1 MKKRNKI
8 VCIMTLSLLSLC
20 CIRPISAQEALPQ
33 PMDLSTQEK
42 GSIHVELE
50 ETQDKLSREG
60 VGLSLAYVATI
71 KEGSYQLT
79 EDYSSANVEL
89 NAIETAEGLQEAADT
104 LQPLVKDAIQTK
116 QTNAQGIVNF
126 TDLKVGVYL
135 LYVSDQAGYETIQP
149 TLISVPMWDETAK
162 QMNYHIEVFPKHAPL
177 PALHVRKVDYY
188 DHKSILKEAEFTLY
202 SDAECTE
209 AIKTEKTDPKD
220 GVASFDGL
228 LYQTIYVKETK
239 APAGY
244 QLSDEVMKVTI
255 DDTWVKGDDHLR
267 TIVYADRPLPGG
279 VVSTGDHTNTIILF
293 IITGLAGSMVG
304 FAAYKLRK
312 MKKAS
317 D

>member
-20 CIRPISAQEALPQ
+20 CIRPVSAQEALPQ
-33 PMDLSTQEK
+33 PMDPSTQEK
-42 GSIHVELE
+42 GGVHVELE
-50 ETQDKLSREG
+50 ATQDKLSREG

-79 EDYSSANVEL
+79 EDYSSANVDL
-89 NAIETAEGLQEAADT
+89 NAIESAEGLQEAADT

-202 SDAECTE
+202 SDAACTKI
-209 AIKTEKTDPKD
+209 IKAEKTDPKS
-220 GVASFDGL
+220 GIAVFDGL
-228 LYQTIYVKETK
+228 IYGTVYVKETK

-244 QLSDEVMKVTI
+244 QLSKEVIKVTI
-255 DDTWVKGDDHLR
+255 NDNWVNGDDKLR
-267 TIVYADRPLPGG
+267 TIIFPDRPLPTSGG
-279 VVSTGDHTNTIILF
+279 PNTGDHTDI
-293 IITGLAGSMVG
+293 VG
-304 FAAYKLRK
+304 WIFLIGISACATVFFLHRK
-312 MKKAS
+312 HEAQ
-317 D
+317 

>member
-20 CIRPISAQEALPQ
+20 CIKPIQAQEIELKP
-33 PMDLSTQEK
+33 DSSVQEK

-50 ETQDKLSREG
+50 ETKDRLSREG
-60 VGLSLAYVATI
+60 VELSLVRVADI
-71 KEGSYQLT
+71 QDGSYVLD
-79 EDYSSANVEL
+79 EPYRSADVDMND
-89 NAIETAEGLQEAADT
+89 IKTAQGLQEAADT
-104 LQPLVKDAIQTK
+104 LRPLVKSPLQAKRTD
-116 QTNAQGIVNF
+116 AQGIVDF

-228 LYQTIYVKETK
+228 LYQTVYIKETK

-244 QLSDEVMKVTI
+244 QLSDEVVKVTI
-255 DDTWVKGDDHLR
+255 DDEWVNGDDNLR
-267 TIVYADRPLPGG
+267 TIVYADRPLATSGG
-279 VVSTGDHTNTIILF
+279 PDTGDHT
-293 IITGLAGSMVG
+293 SVVG
-304 FAAYKLRK
+304 WIFLLGVSTCTAFFLLRRK
-312 MKKAS
+312 HEAQ
-317 D
+317 

>member
-20 CIRPISAQEALPQ
+20 CIRPVSAQEALPL
-33 PMDLSTQEK
+33 PMDPSTQEK
-42 GSIHVELE
+42 GDIHVDLE

-104 LQPLVKDAIQTK
+104 LRPLVKDAIQTK
-116 QTNAQGIVNF
+116 QTNVQGIVDF
-126 TDLKVGVYL
+126 TDLEVGVYL

-149 TLISVPMWDETAK
+149 TLISVPMWDETVK

-177 PALHVRKVDYY
+177 PALHVRKVDHY

-202 SDAECTE
+202 SDAACTKI
-209 AIKTEKTDPKD
+209 IKAEKTDPKS
-220 GVASFDGL
+220 GIAVFDGL
-228 LYQTIYVKETK
+228 IYGTVYVKETK

-244 QLSDEVMKVTI
+244 QLSKEVIKVTI
-255 DDTWVKGDDHLR
+255 DDNWVNGDDKLR
-267 TIVYADRPLPGG
+267 TIIFPDRPLPTSGG
-279 VVSTGDHTNTIILF
+279 PNTGDHTDI
-293 IITGLAGSMVG
+293 VG
-304 FAAYKLRK
+304 WIFLIGISACATVFFLHRK
-312 MKKAS
+312 HEAQ
-317 D
+317 

>member
-104 LQPLVKDAIQTK
+104 LRPLVKDAIQTK
-116 QTNAQGIVNF
+116 QTNVQGIVDF
-126 TDLKVGVYL
+126 TDLEVGVYL

-177 PALHVRKVDYY
+177 PALHVRKVDHY

-202 SDAECTE
+202 SDAACTKI
-209 AIKTEKTDPKD
+209 IKAEKTDPKS
-220 GVASFDGL
+220 GIAVFDGL
-228 LYQTIYVKETK
+228 IYGTVYVKETK

-244 QLSDEVMKVTI
+244 QLSKEVIKVTI
-255 DDTWVKGDDHLR
+255 DDNWVNGDDKLR
-267 TIVYADRPLPGG
+267 TIIFPDRPLPTSGG
-279 VVSTGDHTNTIILF
+279 PNTGDHTDI
-293 IITGLAGSMVG
+293 VG
-304 FAAYKLRK
+304 WIFLIGISACATVFFLHRK
-312 MKKAS
+312 HEAQ
-317 D
+317 

>member
-20 CIRPISAQEALPQ
+20 CIRPVIAQEALPQ
-33 PMDLSTQEK
+33 PMDPSTQEK
-42 GSIHVELE
+42 GGVHVELE
-50 ETQDKLSREG
+50 ATQDKLSREG

-79 EDYSSANVEL
+79 EDYSSANVDL
-89 NAIETAEGLQEAADT
+89 NDIESAEGLQEAADT

-202 SDAECTE
+202 SDAACTKI
-209 AIKTEKTDPKD
+209 IKAEKTDPKS
-220 GVASFDGL
+220 GIAVFDGL
-228 LYQTIYVKETK
+228 IYGTVYVKETK

-244 QLSDEVMKVTI
+244 QLSKEVIKVTI
-255 DDTWVKGDDHLR
+255 NDNWVNGDDKLR
-267 TIVYADRPLPGG
+267 TIIFPDRPLPTSGG
-279 VVSTGDHTNTIILF
+279 PNTGDHTDI
-293 IITGLAGSMVG
+293 VG
-304 FAAYKLRK
+304 WIFLIGISACATVFFLHRK
-312 MKKAS
+312 HEAQ
-317 D
+317 

>member
-33 PMDLSTQEK
+33 PMDPSTQEK
-42 GSIHVELE
+42 GGVHVELE
-50 ETQDKLSREG
+50 ATQDKLSREG

-79 EDYSSANVEL
+79 EDYSSANVDL

-126 TDLKVGVYL
+126 TDLEVGVYL

-188 DHKSILKEAEFTLY
+188 DHKSILKEAAFTLY
-202 SDAECTE
+202 SDAACTKI
-209 AIKTEKTDPKD
+209 IKAEKTDPKS
-220 GVASFDGL
+220 GIAVFDGL
-228 LYQTIYVKETK
+228 IYGTVYVKETK

-244 QLSDEVMKVTI
+244 QLSKEVIKVTI
-255 DDTWVKGDDHLR
+255 NDNWVNGDDNLR
-267 TIVYADRPLPGG
+267 TIVYADRPLATSGG
-279 VVSTGDHTNTIILF
+279 PDTGDHTSVAGWIILLGVSTCTAF
-293 IITGLAGSMVG
+293 FL
-304 FAAYKLRK
+304 LRRK
-312 MKKAS
+312 HEAQ
-317 D
+317 

>member
-1 MKKRNKI
+1 
-8 VCIMTLSLLSLC
+8 MTLSLLSLC
-20 CIRPISAQEALPQ
+20 CIRPVSAQEALPQ
-33 PMDLSTQEK
+33 PMDPSTQEK
-42 GSIHVELE
+42 GGVHVELE
-50 ETQDKLSREG
+50 ATQDKLSREG

-79 EDYSSANVEL
+79 EDYSSANVDL
-89 NAIETAEGLQEAADT
+89 NAIESAEGLQEAADT

-177 PALHVRKVDYY
+177 PALNVRKVDYY

-202 SDAECTE
+202 SDAACTKI
-209 AIKTEKTDPKD
+209 IKAEKTDPKS
-220 GVASFDGL
+220 GIAVFDGL
-228 LYQTIYVKETK
+228 IYGTVYVKETK

-244 QLSDEVMKVTI
+244 QLSKEVIKVTI
-255 DDTWVKGDDHLR
+255 DDNWVNGDDKLR
-267 TIVYADRPLPGG
+267 TIIFPDRPLPTSGG
-279 VVSTGDHTNTIILF
+279 PNTGDHTDI
-293 IITGLAGSMVG
+293 VG
-304 FAAYKLRK
+304 WIFLIGISACATVFFLHRK
-312 MKKAS
+312 HEAQ
-317 D
+317 

>member
-8 VCIMTLSLLSLC
+8 VCIMTLLLLSLC
-20 CIRPISAQEALPQ
+20 CIRPVSAQEALPQ
-33 PMDLSTQEK
+33 PMDPSTQEK
-42 GSIHVELE
+42 GGVHVELE
-50 ETQDKLSREG
+50 ATQDKLSRES

-104 LQPLVKDAIQTK
+104 LRPLVKDAIQTK

-177 PALHVRKVDYY
+177 PALRVRKVDHY

-202 SDAECTE
+202 SDAACTKI
-209 AIKTEKTDPKD
+209 IKAEKTDPKS
-220 GVASFDGL
+220 GIAVFDGL
-228 LYQTIYVKETK
+228 IYGTVYVKETK

-244 QLSDEVMKVTI
+244 QLSKEVIKVTI
-255 DDTWVKGDDHLR
+255 NDNWVNGDDKLR
-267 TIVYADRPLPGG
+267 TIIFPDRPLPTSGG
-279 VVSTGDHTNTIILF
+279 PNTGDHTNI
-293 IITGLAGSMVG
+293 VG
-304 FAAYKLRK
+304 WIFLIGISACATVFFLHRK
-312 MKKAS
+312 HEAQ
-317 D
+317 

>member
-8 VCIMTLSLLSLC
+8 VCIMTLLLLSLC

-116 QTNAQGIVNF
+116 QTNAQGIVDF
-126 TDLKVGVYL
+126 TDLEVGVYL

-177 PALHVRKVDYY
+177 PALHVRKVDHY

-202 SDAECTE
+202 SDAACTKI
-209 AIKTEKTDPKD
+209 IKAEKTDPKS
-220 GVASFDGL
+220 GIAVFDGL
-228 LYQTIYVKETK
+228 IYGTVYVKETK

-244 QLSDEVMKVTI
+244 QLSKEVIKVTI
-255 DDTWVKGDDHLR
+255 NDNWVNGDDKLR
-267 TIVYADRPLPGG
+267 TIIFPDRPLPTSSGPN
-279 VVSTGDHTNTIILF
+279 TGDHTNI
-293 IITGLAGSMVG
+293 VG
-304 FAAYKLRK
+304 WIFLIGISACATVFFLHRK
-312 MKKAS
+312 HEAQ
-317 D
+317 

>member
-8 VCIMTLSLLSLC
+8 VCIMTLLLLSLC
-20 CIRPISAQEALPQ
+20 CIRPVIAQEALPQ
-33 PMDLSTQEK
+33 PMDPSTQEK
-42 GSIHVELE
+42 GGIHVELE
-50 ETQDKLSREG
+50 ETQGKLSREG

-79 EDYSSANVEL
+79 EDYSSANVDL
-89 NAIETAEGLQEAADT
+89 NAIESAEGLQEAADT

-202 SDAECTE
+202 SDAACTKI
-209 AIKTEKTDPKD
+209 IKAEKTDPKS
-220 GVASFDGL
+220 GIAVFDGL
-228 LYQTIYVKETK
+228 IYGTVYVKETK

-244 QLSDEVMKVTI
+244 QLSKEVIKVTI
-255 DDTWVKGDDHLR
+255 NDNWVNGDDKLR
-267 TIVYADRPLPGG
+267 TIIFPDRPLPTSSGPN
-279 VVSTGDHTNTIILF
+279 TGDHTNI
-293 IITGLAGSMVG
+293 VG
-304 FAAYKLRK
+304 WIFLIGISACATVFFLHRK
-312 MKKAS
+312 HEAQ
-317 D
+317 

>member
-20 CIRPISAQEALPQ
+20 CIRPVSAQEALPQ
-33 PMDLSTQEK
+33 PMDPSTQEK
-42 GSIHVELE
+42 GGVHVELE
-50 ETQDKLSREG
+50 ATQDKLSREG

-79 EDYSSANVEL
+79 EDYSSANVDL

-126 TDLKVGVYL
+126 TDLEVGVYL

-188 DHKSILKEAEFTLY
+188 DHKSILKEAAFTLY
-202 SDAECTE
+202 SDAACTKI
-209 AIKTEKTDPKD
+209 IKAEKTDPKS
-220 GVASFDGL
+220 GIAVFDGL
-228 LYQTIYVKETK
+228 IYGTVYVKETK

-244 QLSDEVMKVTI
+244 QLSKEVIKVTI
-255 DDTWVKGDDHLR
+255 NDNWVNGDDNLR
-267 TIVYADRPLPGG
+267 TIVYADRPLATSGG
-279 VVSTGDHTNTIILF
+279 PDTGDHTSVAGWIILLGVSTCTAF
-293 IITGLAGSMVG
+293 L
-304 FAAYKLRK
+304 LRRK
-312 MKKAS
+312 HEAQ
-317 D
+317 

>member
-20 CIRPISAQEALPQ
+20 CIKPIQAQEIELKP
-33 PMDLSTQEK
+33 DSSVQEK

-50 ETQDKLSREG
+50 ETKDRLSREG
-60 VGLSLAYVATI
+60 VELSLVRVADI
-71 KEGSYQLT
+71 QDGSYVLD
-79 EDYSSANVEL
+79 EPYRSADVDMND
-89 NAIETAEGLQEAADT
+89 IKTAQGLQEAADT
-104 LQPLVKDAIQTK
+104 LRPLVKSPLQAKRTD
-116 QTNAQGIVNF
+116 AQGIVDF

-188 DHKSILKEAEFTLY
+188 DHKSILNEAEFTLY

-220 GVASFDGL
+220 GIASFDGL
-228 LYQTIYVKETK
+228 LYQTVYIKETK

-244 QLSDEVMKVTI
+244 QLSDEVVKVTI
-255 DDTWVKGDDHLR
+255 DDAWVKGDDDLR
-267 TIVYADRPLPGG
+267 TIVYADRPLATSGG
-279 VVSTGDHTNTIILF
+279 PDTGDHTSV
-293 IITGLAGSMVG
+293 AGWIFLLGVSTCTA
-304 FAAYKLRK
+304 FFLLRRK
-312 MKKAS
+312 HEAQ
-317 D
+317 

>member
-1 MKKRNKI
+1 
-8 VCIMTLSLLSLC
+8 
-20 CIRPISAQEALPQ
+20 
-33 PMDLSTQEK
+33 MDPSTQEK
-42 GSIHVELE
+42 GGVHVELE
-50 ETQDKLSREG
+50 ATQDKLSREG

-79 EDYSSANVEL
+79 EDYSSANVDL
-89 NAIETAEGLQEAADT
+89 NAIESAEGLQEAADT

-202 SDAECTE
+202 SDAACTKI
-209 AIKTEKTDPKD
+209 IKAEKTDPKS
-220 GVASFDGL
+220 GIAVFDGL
-228 LYQTIYVKETK
+228 IYGTVYVKETK

-244 QLSDEVMKVTI
+244 QLSKEVIKVTI
-255 DDTWVKGDDHLR
+255 NDNWVNGDDKLR
-267 TIVYADRPLPGG
+267 TIIFPDRPLPTSGG
-279 VVSTGDHTNTIILF
+279 PNTGDHTNI
-293 IITGLAGSMVG
+293 VG
-304 FAAYKLRK
+304 WIFLIGISACATVFFLHRK
-312 MKKAS
+312 HEAQ
-317 D
+317 

>member
-8 VCIMTLSLLSLC
+8 VRIMTLSLLSLC
-20 CIRPISAQEALPQ
+20 CIKPIQAQEIELKP
-33 PMDLSTQEK
+33 DSSVQEK

-50 ETQDKLSREG
+50 ETKDRLSREG
-60 VGLSLAYVATI
+60 VELSLVRVADI
-71 KEGSYQLT
+71 QDGSYVLD
-79 EDYSSANVEL
+79 EPYRSADVDMND
-89 NAIETAEGLQEAADT
+89 IKTAQGLQEAADT
-104 LQPLVKDAIQTK
+104 LRPLVKSPLQAKRTD
-116 QTNAQGIVNF
+116 AQGIVDF

-279 VVSTGDHTNTIILF
+279 VVSTGDHTNIWLLSIVAG
-293 IITGLAGSMVG
+293 ITGAALIFV
-304 FAAYKLRK
+304 AYKRRK
-312 MKKAS
+312 ANKAEQ
-317 D
+317 

>member
-20 CIRPISAQEALPQ
+20 CIKPIQAQEIELKP
-33 PMDLSTQEK
+33 DSSVQEK

-50 ETQDKLSREG
+50 ETKDRLSREG
-60 VGLSLAYVATI
+60 VELSLVRVADI
-71 KEGSYQLT
+71 QDGSYVLD
-79 EDYSSANVEL
+79 EPYRSADVDMND
-89 NAIETAEGLQEAADT
+89 IKTAQGLQEAADT
-104 LQPLVKDAIQTK
+104 LRPLVKSPLQAKRTD
-116 QTNAQGIVNF
+116 AQGIVDF

-149 TLISVPMWDETAK
+149 TLISVPMWDETVK

-228 LYQTIYVKETK
+228 LYQTVYVKETK

-267 TIVYADRPLPGG
+267 TIIYADRPLPGG
-279 VVSTGDHTNTIILF
+279 VVSTGDHTNIWLLSIVAG
-293 IITGLAGSMVG
+293 ITGAALIFV
-304 FAAYKLRK
+304 AYKRRK
-312 MKKAS
+312 ANKAEQ
-317 D
+317 

>member
-20 CIRPISAQEALPQ
+20 CIRPVSAQEALPL
-33 PMDLSTQEK
+33 PMDPSTQEK
-42 GSIHVELE
+42 GDIHVELE

-116 QTNAQGIVNF
+116 QTNAQGIVDF
-126 TDLKVGVYL
+126 TDLEVGVYL

-202 SDAECTE
+202 SDAACTKI
-209 AIKTEKTDPKD
+209 IKAEKTDPKS
-220 GVASFDGL
+220 GIAVFDGL
-228 LYQTIYVKETK
+228 IYGTVYVKETK

-244 QLSDEVMKVTI
+244 QLSKEVIKVTI
-255 DDTWVKGDDHLR
+255 NDNWVNGDDKLR
-267 TIVYADRPLPGG
+267 TIIFPDRPLPTSGG
-279 VVSTGDHTNTIILF
+279 PNTGDHTNI
-293 IITGLAGSMVG
+293 VG
-304 FAAYKLRK
+304 WIFLIGISACATVFFLHRK
-312 MKKAS
+312 HEAQ
-317 D
+317 

>member
-8 VCIMTLSLLSLC
+8 VRIMTLSLLSLC
-20 CIRPISAQEALPQ
+20 CIKPIQAQEIELKPD
-33 PMDLSTQEK
+33 PSVQEK

-50 ETQDKLSREG
+50 ETKDRLSREG
-60 VGLSLAYVATI
+60 VELSLSRVADI
-71 KEGSYQLT
+71 KDGSYVL
-79 EDYSSANVEL
+79 DDLYRSADVEL

-104 LQPLVKDAIQTK
+104 LRPLVKDAIQTK
-116 QTNAQGIVNF
+116 QTNVQGIVDF
-126 TDLKVGVYL
+126 TDLEVGVYL

-228 LYQTIYVKETK
+228 LYQTVYIKETK

-244 QLSDEVMKVTI
+244 QLSDEVVKVMI
-255 DDTWVKGDDHLR
+255 DDTWVNGDDKLR
-267 TIVYADRPLPGG
+267 TIVYADRPLPTSGG
-279 VVSTGDHTNTIILF
+279 PNTGDHTSV
-293 IITGLAGSMVG
+293 AGWIFLLGVSTCTA
-304 FAAYKLRK
+304 FFLLRRK
-312 MKKAS
+312 HEAQ
-317 D
+317 

>member
-20 CIRPISAQEALPQ
+20 CIKPIQAQEIELKP
-33 PMDLSTQEK
+33 DSSVQEK

-50 ETQDKLSREG
+50 ETKDRLSREG
-60 VGLSLAYVATI
+60 VELSLVRVADI
-71 KEGSYQLT
+71 QDGSYVLD
-79 EDYSSANVEL
+79 EPYRSADVDMND
-89 NAIETAEGLQEAADT
+89 IKTAQGLQEAADT
-104 LQPLVKDAIQTK
+104 LRPLVKSPLQVKRTD
-116 QTNAQGIVNF
+116 AQGIVDF

-220 GVASFDGL
+220 GIASFDGL
-228 LYQTIYVKETK
+228 LYQTVYIKETK

-244 QLSDEVMKVTI
+244 QLSDEVVKVTI
-255 DDTWVKGDDHLR
+255 DDAWVKGDDDLR
-267 TIVYADRPLPGG
+267 TIVYADRPLATSGG
-279 VVSTGDHTNTIILF
+279 PDTGDHT
-293 IITGLAGSMVG
+293 SVVG
-304 FAAYKLRK
+304 WIFLLGVSTCTAFFLLRRK
-312 MKKAS
+312 HEAQ
-317 D
+317 

>member
-8 VCIMTLSLLSLC
+8 VCIVTLSLLSLC
-20 CIRPISAQEALPQ
+20 CIRPVSAQEALPQ
-33 PMDLSTQEK
+33 PTDPSTQEK
-42 GSIHVELE
+42 GGIHVELE
-50 ETQDKLSREG
+50 ETQGKLSREG

-79 EDYSSANVEL
+79 EDYSSANVDL

-104 LQPLVKDAIQTK
+104 LQPFVKDAIQTK
-116 QTNAQGIVNF
+116 QTNVQGIVDF
-126 TDLKVGVYL
+126 TDLEVGVYL

-202 SDAECTE
+202 SDAACTKI
-209 AIKTEKTDPKD
+209 IKAEKTDPKS
-220 GVASFDGL
+220 GIAVFDGL
-228 LYQTIYVKETK
+228 IYGTVYVKETK

-244 QLSDEVMKVTI
+244 QLSKEVIKVTI
-255 DDTWVKGDDHLR
+255 NDNWVNGDDKLR
-267 TIVYADRPLPGG
+267 TIIFPDRPLPTSSGPN
-279 VVSTGDHTNTIILF
+279 TGDHTNI
-293 IITGLAGSMVG
+293 VG
-304 FAAYKLRK
+304 WIFLIGISACATVFFLHRK
-312 MKKAS
+312 HEAQ
-317 D
+317 

>member
-8 VCIMTLSLLSLC
+8 VRIMTLSLLSLC
-20 CIRPISAQEALPQ
+20 CIKPIQAQEIELKPD
-33 PMDLSTQEK
+33 PSVQEK

-50 ETQDKLSREG
+50 ETKDRLSREG
-60 VGLSLAYVATI
+60 VELSLSRVADI
-71 KEGSYQLT
+71 KDGSYVL
-79 EDYSSANVEL
+79 DDLYRSADVDMND
-89 NAIETAEGLQEAADT
+89 IKTAQGLQEAADT
-104 LQPLVKDAIQTK
+104 LRPLVKRPLQAKRTD
-116 QTNAQGIVNF
+116 AQGIVDF

-220 GVASFDGL
+220 GIASFDGL
-228 LYQTIYVKETK
+228 LYQTVYIKETK

-244 QLSDEVMKVTI
+244 QLSDEVVKVTI
-255 DDTWVKGDDHLR
+255 DDAWVKGDDDLR
-267 TIVYADRPLPGG
+267 TIVYADRPLATSGG
-279 VVSTGDHTNTIILF
+279 PDTGDHTSV
-293 IITGLAGSMVG
+293 AGWIFLLGVSTCTA
-304 FAAYKLRK
+304 FFLLRRK
-312 MKKAS
+312 HEAQ
-317 D
+317 

>member
-20 CIRPISAQEALPQ
+20 CIRPVSAQEALPL
-33 PMDLSTQEK
+33 PMDPSTQEK
-42 GSIHVELE
+42 GDIHVELE

-104 LQPLVKDAIQTK
+104 LRPLVKDAIQTK
-116 QTNAQGIVNF
+116 QTNVQGIVDF
-126 TDLKVGVYL
+126 TDLEVGVYL

-149 TLISVPMWDETAK
+149 TLISVPMWDETTK

-202 SDAECTE
+202 SDAACTKI
-209 AIKTEKTDPKD
+209 IKAEKTDPKS
-220 GVASFDGL
+220 GIAVFDGL
-228 LYQTIYVKETK
+228 IYGTVYVKETK

-244 QLSDEVMKVTI
+244 QLSKEVIKVTI
-255 DDTWVKGDDHLR
+255 NDNWVNGDDKLR
-267 TIVYADRPLPGG
+267 TIIFPDRPLPTSGG
-279 VVSTGDHTNTIILF
+279 PNTGDHTNI
-293 IITGLAGSMVG
+293 VG
-304 FAAYKLRK
+304 WIFLIGISACATVFFLHRK
-312 MKKAS
+312 HEAQ
-317 D
+317 

>member
-8 VCIMTLSLLSLC
+8 VCIMTLLLLSLC

-116 QTNAQGIVNF
+116 QTNAQGIVDF
-126 TDLKVGVYL
+126 TDLEVGVYL

-202 SDAECTE
+202 SDAACTKI
-209 AIKTEKTDPKD
+209 IKAEKTDPKS
-220 GVASFDGL
+220 GIAVFDGL
-228 LYQTIYVKETK
+228 IYGTVYVKETK

-244 QLSDEVMKVTI
+244 QLSKEVIKVTI
-255 DDTWVKGDDHLR
+255 NDNWVNGDDKLR
-267 TIVYADRPLPGG
+267 TIIFPDRPLPTSGG
-279 VVSTGDHTNTIILF
+279 PNTGDHTNI
-293 IITGLAGSMVG
+293 VG
-304 FAAYKLRK
+304 WIFLIGISACATVFFLHRK
-312 MKKAS
+312 HEAQ
-317 D
+317 

>member
-8 VCIMTLSLLSLC
+8 VCIMTLLLLSLC
-20 CIRPISAQEALPQ
+20 CIRPVIAQEALPQ
-33 PMDLSTQEK
+33 PMDPSTQEK
-42 GSIHVELE
+42 GGVHVELE
-50 ETQDKLSREG
+50 ATQDKLSRES

-79 EDYSSANVEL
+79 EDYSSANVDL
-89 NAIETAEGLQEAADT
+89 NAIESAEGLQEAADT

-202 SDAECTE
+202 SDAACTKI
-209 AIKTEKTDPKD
+209 IKAEKTDPKS
-220 GVASFDGL
+220 GIAVFDGL
-228 LYQTIYVKETK
+228 IYGTVYVKETK

-244 QLSDEVMKVTI
+244 QLSKEVIKVTI
-255 DDTWVKGDDHLR
+255 NDNWVNGDDKLR
-267 TIVYADRPLPGG
+267 TIIFPDRPLPTSSGPN
-279 VVSTGDHTNTIILF
+279 TGDHTNI
-293 IITGLAGSMVG
+293 VG
-304 FAAYKLRK
+304 WIFLIGISACATVFFLHRK
-312 MKKAS
+312 HEAQ
-317 D
+317 

>member
-1 MKKRNKI
+1 MN
-8 VCIMTLSLLSLC
+8 
-20 CIRPISAQEALPQ
+20 
-33 PMDLSTQEK
+33 ST
-42 GSIHVELE
+42 
-50 ETQDKLSREG
+50 REG

-79 EDYSSANVEL
+79 EDYSSANVDL

-126 TDLKVGVYL
+126 TDLEVGVYL

-188 DHKSILKEAEFTLY
+188 DHKSILKEAAFTLY
-202 SDAECTE
+202 SDAACTKI
-209 AIKTEKTDPKD
+209 IKAEKTDPKS
-220 GVASFDGL
+220 GIAVFDGL
-228 LYQTIYVKETK
+228 IYGTVYVKETK

-244 QLSDEVMKVTI
+244 QLSKEVIKVTI
-255 DDTWVKGDDHLR
+255 NDNWVNGDDNLR
-267 TIVYADRPLPGG
+267 TIVYADRPLATSGG
-279 VVSTGDHTNTIILF
+279 PDTGDHTSVAGWIILLGVSTCTAF
-293 IITGLAGSMVG
+293 FLLRSGQHAAQAGQSGRGRRQAGTWRVLG
-304 FAAYKLRK
+304 PPDYRHCTRWPAA
-312 MKKAS
+312 
-317 D
+317 

>member
-20 CIRPISAQEALPQ
+20 CIKPIQAQEIELKPN
-33 PMDLSTQEK
+33 SSVQEK

-50 ETQDKLSREG
+50 ETKDRLSREG
-60 VGLSLAYVATI
+60 VELSLVRVADI
-71 KEGSYQLT
+71 QDGSYVLD
-79 EDYSSANVEL
+79 EPYRSADVDMND
-89 NAIETAEGLQEAADT
+89 IKTAQGLQEAADT
-104 LQPLVKDAIQTK
+104 LRPLVKSPLQAKRTD
-116 QTNAQGIVNF
+116 AQGIVDF

-220 GVASFDGL
+220 GIASFDGL
-228 LYQTIYVKETK
+228 LYQTVYIKETK

-244 QLSDEVMKVTI
+244 QLSDEVVKVTI
-255 DDTWVKGDDHLR
+255 DDAWVKGDDDLR
-267 TIVYADRPLPGG
+267 TIVYADRPLATSGG
-279 VVSTGDHTNTIILF
+279 PDTGDHTSV
-293 IITGLAGSMVG
+293 AGWIFLLGVSTCTA
-304 FAAYKLRK
+304 FFLLRRK
-312 MKKAS
+312 HEAQ
-317 D
+317 

>member
-33 PMDLSTQEK
+33 PMDLSTHEK

-116 QTNAQGIVNF
+116 QTNVQGIVDF
-126 TDLKVGVYL
+126 TDLEVGVYL

-149 TLISVPMWDETAK
+149 TLISVPMWDETTK

-177 PALHVRKVDYY
+177 PALRVRKVDHY

-202 SDAECTE
+202 SDAACTKI
-209 AIKTEKTDPKD
+209 IKAEKTDPKS
-220 GVASFDGL
+220 GIAVFDGL
-228 LYQTIYVKETK
+228 IYGTVYVKETK

-244 QLSDEVMKVTI
+244 QLSKEVIKVTI
-255 DDTWVKGDDHLR
+255 NDNWVNGDDKLR
-267 TIVYADRPLPGG
+267 TIIFPDRPLPTSSGPN
-279 VVSTGDHTNTIILF
+279 TGDHTNI
-293 IITGLAGSMVG
+293 VG
-304 FAAYKLRK
+304 WIFLIGISACATVFFLHRK
-312 MKKAS
+312 HEAQ
-317 D
+317 

>member
-20 CIRPISAQEALPQ
+20 CIRPVSAQEALPQ

-79 EDYSSANVEL
+79 EDYSSANVDL

-116 QTNAQGIVNF
+116 QINAQGIVNF
-126 TDLKVGVYL
+126 TDLEVGVYL

-188 DHKSILKEAEFTLY
+188 DHKSILKEAAFTLY
-202 SDAECTE
+202 SDAACTKI
-209 AIKTEKTDPKD
+209 IKAEKTDPKS
-220 GVASFDGL
+220 GIAVFDGL
-228 LYQTIYVKETK
+228 IYGTVYVKETK

-244 QLSDEVMKVTI
+244 QLSKEVIKVTI
-255 DDTWVKGDDHLR
+255 DDNWVNGDDKLR
-267 TIVYADRPLPGG
+267 TIIFPDRPLPTSGG
-279 VVSTGDHTNTIILF
+279 PNTGDHTDI
-293 IITGLAGSMVG
+293 VG
-304 FAAYKLRK
+304 WIFLIGISACATVFFLHRK
-312 MKKAS
+312 HEAQ
-317 D
+317 

>member
-20 CIRPISAQEALPQ
+20 CIRPVSAQEALPQ
-33 PMDLSTQEK
+33 PMDPSTQEK
-42 GSIHVELE
+42 GGVHVELE
-50 ETQDKLSREG
+50 ATQDKLSREG

-79 EDYSSANVEL
+79 EDYSSANVDL

-126 TDLKVGVYL
+126 TDLEVGVYL

-188 DHKSILKEAEFTLY
+188 DHKSILKEAAFTLY
-202 SDAECTE
+202 SDAACTKI
-209 AIKTEKTDPKD
+209 IKAEKTDPKS
-220 GVASFDGL
+220 GIAVFDGL
-228 LYQTIYVKETK
+228 IYGTVYVKETK

-244 QLSDEVMKVTI
+244 QLSKEVIKVTI
-255 DDTWVKGDDHLR
+255 NDNWVNGDDKLR
-267 TIVYADRPLPGG
+267 TIIFPDRPLPTSGG
-279 VVSTGDHTNTIILF
+279 PDTGDHTSVAGWIILLGVSTCTAF
-293 IITGLAGSMVG
+293 FL
-304 FAAYKLRK
+304 LRRK
-312 MKKAS
+312 HEAQ
-317 D
+317 

>member
-1 MKKRNKI
+1 
-8 VCIMTLSLLSLC
+8 MTLLLLSLC
-20 CIRPISAQEALPQ
+20 CIRPVIAQEALPQ
-33 PMDLSTQEK
+33 PMDPSTQEK
-42 GSIHVELE
+42 GGVHVELE
-50 ETQDKLSREG
+50 ATQDKLSRES

-79 EDYSSANVEL
+79 EDYSSANVDL
-89 NAIETAEGLQEAADT
+89 NAIESAEGLQEAADT

-149 TLISVPMWDETAK
+149 TLISVPMWDETAN

-202 SDAECTE
+202 SDAACTKI
-209 AIKTEKTDPKD
+209 IKAEKTDPKS
-220 GVASFDGL
+220 GIAVFDGL
-228 LYQTIYVKETK
+228 IYGTVYVKETK

-244 QLSDEVMKVTI
+244 QLSKEVIKVTI
-255 DDTWVKGDDHLR
+255 NDNWVNGDDKLR
-267 TIVYADRPLPGG
+267 TIIFPDRPLPTSGG
-279 VVSTGDHTNTIILF
+279 PNTGDHTDI
-293 IITGLAGSMVG
+293 VG
-304 FAAYKLRK
+304 WIFLIGISACATVFFLHRK
-312 MKKAS
+312 HEAQ
-317 D
+317 

>member
-1 MKKRNKI
+1 
-8 VCIMTLSLLSLC
+8 MTLSLLSLC
-20 CIRPISAQEALPQ
+20 CIRPVSAQEALPQ
-33 PMDLSTQEK
+33 PMDPSTQEK
-42 GSIHVELE
+42 GGVHVELE

-79 EDYSSANVEL
+79 EDYSSANVDL

-126 TDLKVGVYL
+126 TDLEVGVYL

-177 PALHVRKVDYY
+177 PALHVRKVDHY
-188 DHKSILKEAEFTLY
+188 DHKSILKEAAFTLY
-202 SDAECTE
+202 SDAACTKI
-209 AIKTEKTDPKD
+209 IKAEKTDPKS
-220 GVASFDGL
+220 GIAVFDGL
-228 LYQTIYVKETK
+228 IYGTVYVKETK

-244 QLSDEVMKVTI
+244 QLSKEVIKVTI
-255 DDTWVKGDDHLR
+255 NDNWVNGDDKLR
-267 TIVYADRPLPGG
+267 TIIFPDRPLPTSGG
-279 VVSTGDHTNTIILF
+279 PDTGDHTSVAGWIILLGVSTCTAF
-293 IITGLAGSMVG
+293 FL
-304 FAAYKLRK
+304 LRRK
-312 MKKAS
+312 HEAQ
-317 D
+317 

>member
-8 VCIMTLSLLSLC
+8 VCIMTLLLLSLC
-20 CIRPISAQEALPQ
+20 CIRPVSAQEALPQ
-33 PMDLSTQEK
+33 PMDPSTQEK
-42 GSIHVELE
+42 GGVHVELE
-50 ETQDKLSREG
+50 ATQDKLSREG

-79 EDYSSANVEL
+79 EDYSSANVDL

-202 SDAECTE
+202 SDAACTKI
-209 AIKTEKTDPKD
+209 IKAEKTDPKS
-220 GVASFDGL
+220 GIAVFDGL
-228 LYQTIYVKETK
+228 IYGTVYVKETK

-244 QLSDEVMKVTI
+244 QLSKEVIKVTI
-255 DDTWVKGDDHLR
+255 NDNWVNGDDKLR
-267 TIVYADRPLPGG
+267 TIIFPDRPLPTSGG
-279 VVSTGDHTNTIILF
+279 PNTGDHTNI
-293 IITGLAGSMVG
+293 VG
-304 FAAYKLRK
+304 WIFLIGISACATVFFLHRK
-312 MKKAS
+312 HEAQ
-317 D
+317 

>member
-8 VCIMTLSLLSLC
+8 VRIMTLLLLSLC

-50 ETQDKLSREG
+50 ATQDKLSREG

-79 EDYSSANVEL
+79 EDYSSANVDL

-126 TDLKVGVYL
+126 TDLEVGVYL

-188 DHKSILKEAEFTLY
+188 DHKSILKEAAFTLY
-202 SDAECTE
+202 SDAACTKI
-209 AIKTEKTDPKD
+209 IKAEKTDPKS
-220 GVASFDGL
+220 GIAVFDGL
-228 LYQTIYVKETK
+228 IYGTVYVKETK

-244 QLSDEVMKVTI
+244 QLSKEVIKVTI
-255 DDTWVKGDDHLR
+255 NDNWVNGDDKLR
-267 TIVYADRPLPGG
+267 TIICPDRPLPTSGG
-279 VVSTGDHTNTIILF
+279 PNTGDHTDI
-293 IITGLAGSMVG
+293 VG
-304 FAAYKLRK
+304 WIFLIGISACATVFFLHRK
-312 MKKAS
+312 HEAQ
-317 D
+317 

>member
-8 VCIMTLSLLSLC
+8 VRIMTLLLLSLC
-20 CIRPISAQEALPQ
+20 YIKPIQAQEIELKPD
-33 PMDLSTQEK
+33 PSVQEK

-50 ETQDKLSREG
+50 ETKDRLSREG
-60 VGLSLAYVATI
+60 VELSLVRVADI
-71 KEGSYQLT
+71 QDGSYVLD
-79 EDYSSANVEL
+79 EPYRSADVDMND
-89 NAIETAEGLQEAADT
+89 IKTAQGLQEAADT
-104 LQPLVKDAIQTK
+104 LRPLVKSPLQAKRTD
-116 QTNAQGIVNF
+116 AQGIVDF

-135 LYVSDQAGYETIQP
+135 LYVSDQVGYETIQP

-220 GVASFDGL
+220 GIASFDGL
-228 LYQTIYVKETK
+228 LYQTVYIKETK

-244 QLSDEVMKVTI
+244 QLSDEVVKVTI
-255 DDTWVKGDDHLR
+255 DDAWVKGDDDLR
-267 TIVYADRPLPGG
+267 TIVYADRPLATSGG
-279 VVSTGDHTNTIILF
+279 PDTGDHTSV
-293 IITGLAGSMVG
+293 AGWIFLLGVSTCTA
-304 FAAYKLRK
+304 FFLLRRK
-312 MKKAS
+312 HEAQ
-317 D
+317 

>member
-20 CIRPISAQEALPQ
+20 CIKPIQAQEIELKP
-33 PMDLSTQEK
+33 DSSVQEK

-50 ETQDKLSREG
+50 ETKDRLSREG
-60 VGLSLAYVATI
+60 VELSLVRVADI
-71 KEGSYQLT
+71 QDGSYVLD
-79 EDYSSANVEL
+79 EPYRSADVDMND
-89 NAIETAEGLQEAADT
+89 IKTAQGLQEAADT
-104 LQPLVKDAIQTK
+104 LRPLVKSPLQAKRTD
-116 QTNAQGIVNF
+116 AQGIVDF

-188 DHKSILKEAEFTLY
+188 DHKSILKEAAFTLY
-202 SDAECTE
+202 SDAKCTE

-279 VVSTGDHTNTIILF
+279 VVSTGDHTNIWLLSIVAG
-293 IITGLAGSMVG
+293 ITGSALIFV
-304 FAAYKLRK
+304 AYKRRK
-312 MKKAS
+312 ANKAEQ
-317 D
+317 

>member
-20 CIRPISAQEALPQ
+20 CIRPVSAQEALPL
-33 PMDLSTQEK
+33 PMDPSTQEK
-42 GSIHVELE
+42 GDIHVELE

-104 LQPLVKDAIQTK
+104 LRPLVKDAIQTK
-116 QTNAQGIVNF
+116 QTNVQGIVDF
-126 TDLKVGVYL
+126 TDLEVGVYL

-209 AIKTEKTDPKD
+209 VIKTEKTDPKD

-228 LYQTIYVKETK
+228 LYQTVYIKETK

-244 QLSDEVMKVTI
+244 QLSDEVVKVTI
-255 DDTWVKGDDHLR
+255 DDEWVNGDDKLR
-267 TIVYADRPLPGG
+267 TIVYADRPLATSGG
-279 VVSTGDHTNTIILF
+279 PDTGDHTSV
-293 IITGLAGSMVG
+293 AGWIFLIGVSTCTA
-304 FAAYKLRK
+304 FFLLRRK
-312 MKKAS
+312 HEAQ
-317 D
+317 